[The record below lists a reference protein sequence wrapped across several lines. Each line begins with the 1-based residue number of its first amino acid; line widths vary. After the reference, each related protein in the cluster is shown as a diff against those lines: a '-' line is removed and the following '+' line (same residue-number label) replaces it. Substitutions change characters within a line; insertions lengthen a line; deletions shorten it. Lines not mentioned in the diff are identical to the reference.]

1 MSSKRALHFV
11 LKISEREKT
20 MDFFRNTLK
29 MTPLRHEEF
38 KEGCAAACN
47 GPYDNQWSKTMIGY
61 GDEDTHFVVELTYNY
76 TIGSYKLGNDFLGLT
91 VTVPDSH
98 FANLEKIDENK
109 KGYVTAPD
117 GYKFYYEKGESFG
130 VKNVQL
136 ACSSL
141 SDSVSYWKDL
151 LKMPVIKMD
160 GGSAFL
166 QYDKDQATL
175 QLTETTAKIDH
186 ATAFGR
192 IAFSLPADDLPPLE
206 EEVKKAG
213 KTILTPYVKL
223 DTPGKASVV
232 VVILA
237 DPDGHEICFVG
248 DEAFRE
254 LSAVD
259 PKASELLD
267 KAIQEDGSAAWYAK
281 KGKQKT
287 DA

>member
-1 MSSKRALHFV
+1 
-11 LKISEREKT
+11 

-98 FANLEKIDENK
+98 FAYLEKIDEEK

-117 GYKFYYEKGESFG
+117 GYKFYYEKGDSFG

-141 SDSVSYWKDL
+141 TNSISYWKDL
-151 LKMPVIKMD
+151 LKMPVIKME

-175 QLTETTAKIDH
+175 QLTETTDKIDH

-206 EEVKKAG
+206 EEVKKAD

-281 KGKQKT
+281 KGKQKN